1 MGKGGS
7 ASAKGV
13 DQLNGSAS
21 WAARAIKP
29 AEKLEARED
38 FIWDTT
44 DEPHASRRKEIM
56 KAHPEVKQLFGHEWR
71 SKYLCTFLLIIPQ
84 IFLSVYTVDFS
95 WPTYL
100 FVAYV
105 FGATITQALFLAIH
119 ELAHNLF
126 FKSPLHNRLF
136 SMVANWPIGIPYTI
150 PFRGYHLEHHKFQ
163 GVDGVDTDVPSYFE
177 AQHIRGPLSKT
188 AWACCQIL
196 TYALRPM
203 FIKAQD
209 ITAMHVTNWA
219 VQIAFDAAMLY
230 AFGWRPLAYMV
241 LCILLAGGLHPCA
254 GHFISEHYVFPHLDE
269 KQETYSYYGPLNWL
283 TWNVGYHNEHH
294 DFPSVPWSRLPL
306 VTQIAPEFY
315 SDLPQCYSWPGT
327 VLRYI
332 FDDAISPFS
341 RVKKRRDEKAD

>member
-126 FKSPLHNRLF
+126 FKKPQHNRYF
-136 SMVANWPIGIPYTI
+136 AMVANWPIGIPYCV
-150 PFRGYHLEHHKFQ
+150 PFRGYHLEHHKWQ
-163 GVDGVDTDVPSYFE
+163 GVDGIDTDIPSRLE
-177 AQHIRGPLSKT
+177 GRLIRGPVTKALWCS
-188 AWACCQIL
+188 CQIL

-209 ITAMHVTNWA
+209 VTTNHILNWLS
-219 VQIAFDAAMLY
+219 QIAFDLVIFMLWGY
-230 AFGWRPLAYMV
+230 RPLFY
-241 LCILLAGGLHPCA
+241 
-254 GHFISEHYVFPHLDE
+254 FVF
-269 KQETYSYYGPLNWL
+269 
-283 TWNVGYHNEHH
+283 
-294 DFPSVPWSRLPL
+294 
-306 VTQIAPEFY
+306 
-315 SDLPQCYSWPGT
+315 C
-327 VLRYI
+327 
-332 FDDAISPFS
+332 
-341 RVKKRRDEKAD
+341 